1 MNEGM
6 QGSLFEETKGAE
18 ATATSTNN
26 PFRML
31 HKKDKEP
38 QQTVGSNLD
47 VKRVKYSYKQTS
59 PGGGEEKYSPEQED
73 LKREAAARQSNTTTS
88 PFQPAASSSGKDNV
102 RGSKASRRAGPQAE
116 RAR

>member
-1 MNEGM
+1 MMLNDGM
-6 QGSLFEETKGAE
+6 QSPMFEESKGGE

-38 QQTVGSNLD
+38 QQVVGSNLD

-59 PGGGEEKYSPEQED
+59 PGNSGEEGKYSPEQED
-73 LKREAAARQSNTTTS
+73 LKREAAAR
-88 PFQPAASSSGKDNV
+88 
-102 RGSKASRRAGPQAE
+102 
-116 RAR
+116 